1 LRQQQKKTDY
11 SIIVKK
17 NTFRI
22 QQREM
27 VNKHKRELNGNS
39 LFSGFCL
46 NIFLNKAPGKQGE
59 NDNCHC
65 NLEFTNALNP
75 HLSGEINPHHQSYMS
90 PSSSTPS

>member
-1 LRQQQKKTDY
+1 LRQPNKTKQNKK
-11 SIIVKK
+11 IIVSNSEKE

-46 NIFLNKAPGKQGE
+46 NLLTKHQANKEKMIIA
-59 NDNCHC
+59 
-65 NLEFTNALNP
+65 TV
-75 HLSGEINPHHQSYMS
+75 I
-90 PSSSTPS
+90 